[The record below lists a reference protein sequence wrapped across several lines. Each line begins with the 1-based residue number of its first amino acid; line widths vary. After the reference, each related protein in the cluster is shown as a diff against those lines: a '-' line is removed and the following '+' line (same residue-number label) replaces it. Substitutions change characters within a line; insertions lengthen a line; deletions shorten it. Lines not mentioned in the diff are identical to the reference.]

1 MVANCLDRFPEPG
14 LVYGRLDHVQRAPE
28 RETVDGYDGPRLWGT
43 IGKGGMGWSVYD
55 GRKGPG
61 VTQKT
66 WGQGPGGATALY
78 WDGVSV
84 RRLSPWESMR
94 THSFPPRL
102 ITWLQRRR
110 DVTWEDAYRLCGNS
124 IPVGMLTDVVSHIVS
139 ILKPQVLDRA
149 AEAMDRCT
157 RRENRSHRADT
168 ASSRYPPR

>member
-1 MVANCLDRFPEPG
+1 MVANCMDRFPEPG
-14 LVYGRLDHVQRAPE
+14 LVYDRLDHVQRAPD

-43 IGKGGMGWSVYD
+43 IGKGGMGWSIYD
-55 GRKGPG
+55 ARKGPG

-78 WDGVSV
+78 WDGVSA
-84 RRLSPWESMR
+84 RRLSPWEAMR

-102 ITWLQRRR
+102 ITWPQRRK

-124 IPVGMLTDVVSHIVS
+124 IPVGMLTDVVSHILPL
-139 ILKPQVLDRA
+139 LKPQVLDRA
-149 AEAMDRCT
+149 AQAMDRCS
-157 RRENRSHRADT
+157 RRENRIQRAET

>member
-1 MVANCLDRFPEPG
+1 MSASVGDGCVNEDASGEIDRFVKNLFQKLPG
-14 LVYGRLDHVQRAPE
+14 TNLPVKQKNP
-28 RETVDGYDGPRLWGT
+28 
-43 IGKGGMGWSVYD
+43 GK
-55 GRKGPG
+55 
-61 VTQKT
+61 
-66 WGQGPGGATALY
+66 GQGPGGATALY

-168 ASSRYPPR
+168 AASRYPPR